1 MKHNNPFNR
10 YSYTLNEDTGEIET
24 PDVFLLD
31 KKLHK
36 QGILYPVTDFRVL
49 VNVVDADE
57 ISFSFHK
64 YYNGEKQELYHSLIT
79 NSVVYV
85 RGFGYFQMTVSEID
99 SKEGVLKTATG
110 VSLANCELS
119 DINATVEIN
128 TEDDTQRDD
137 YLKDFPTVFY
147 RPLDDEKLLR
157 DKDYWKDY
165 PDLTDTEKKK
175 IWKESSLLH
184 RILSYA
190 PHYKIG
196 HVDETLHFV
205 QRQFSFNTDI
215 HSCLQEIAQEVGCI
229 FIYRTT
235 LDENNETVREI
246 NAYETCYCTNCYKNL
261 LDNKAH
267 SKTLSV
273 GKYRSVTN
281 GICNNCGSSDYIYD
295 YGDDTDVLITTE
307 NLTDEITVE
316 PENKVKNCFKIS
328 GGDELITSAVR
339 TLSMSSSNRIF
350 MFSEEDKAQM
360 SDELRENLNQYDKE
374 YAENEELFSD
384 IVETEYNVIDM
395 IQYLQSGKM
404 PLLEDDVKGIQDEIS
419 YLLHSIQRDYD
430 CKFYVSSYERKGE
443 TGYVNHAYTSAA
455 NAIRNLFTLYLDKG
469 YSVKVTNGNE
479 IATKKADG
487 QSYINW
493 NGVITVYETDDRYN
507 NYADIH
513 ILKDGESYTAP
524 DGTVYSGTYVE
535 YGAISSFDSNSN
547 LIENYNQFHVSLG
560 FGDTDNLTFKKYIEQ
575 FCESKLA
582 SYKNVEYTNREEK
595 DWSQY
600 SYERLLSFHD
610 AYEECLNALT
620 QIRDKSTEKE
630 AAIVNETYNAY
641 AEIQADIEQQMV
653 VIRNQLNALYEFY
666 GIYPETDDINAKSYI
681 KHDYSYDLE
690 ALGLEH
696 SADDDFIAVLK
707 DMADNTSRHYIGD
720 KPIACRACGSSN
732 VALAKRD
739 DSGGNITGTYPYC
752 KSCSTSNPHDFM
764 TYGKIAGQI
773 VDFIDKRGT
782 RKYGNNYYLDVIGE
796 SVYGSYLSP
805 SALSYD
811 ISLKDESKPYGYIL
825 SSPRSNSI
833 EPFLSFGRSGGYFI
847 TTNEPNYFYLIE
859 NQESPVTVE
868 LRYHSGGKL
877 IKSYTIPSYGILR
890 LDTGKLLSLS
900 GENYELLIN
909 IIPLYGAS
917 CTVFKCFDAK
927 GDSVFYH
934 PVTEDINYRGMYVW
948 CSAKT
953 YRNINFRREVNSIES
968 VHAEREKIS
977 KYFSLERYLGDELY
991 RELLLYIREDTY
1003 DNPNYTSDGCL
1014 TNADLIARAKE
1025 LLTKAKQEL
1034 AKACHQQFS
1043 ISSNL
1048 YSIVAMKYRN
1058 HSDESIREK
1067 IYDEYDCFRLGN
1079 WLRARLDNV
1088 NYHGDETDDD
1098 RYKLRLM
1105 SIQFDFTNFDKTSVT
1120 YSNVERN
1127 TSALVSDIRETLETA
1142 KSIASSYDYVASQA
1156 EQGEAAGKR
1165 IDNILKNGYDS
1176 SLAAINAGENQDITM
1191 DRHGLLFRHY
1201 LPETDNYSDYQMK
1214 MINRNIVMTK
1224 DNWKNASLAIGL
1236 GRLPDGTE
1244 GYGIWA
1250 DNIIGSLFAGNQLKI
1265 YGGQGEDGKEE
1276 PKVVIDENGI
1286 TLDGGAIR
1294 WTKKIPSSS
1303 VDLDDTLSSFVSKTI
1318 YNQDISDLQNQI
1330 DGNITTWFDTHTPSA
1345 DNKPAVDWVTN
1356 EEKIAHKD
1364 DLFYCTDENN
1374 AHAYRYDYDNADGE
1388 YKWIPIKDAAV
1399 TKALADAAK
1408 AQYTAEGKR
1417 RVFVTTPKPP
1427 YDVGDLW
1434 VQGNGGDILKCKTP
1448 KGSDGQYE
1456 ETDWEKA
1463 SKYTDNTMAEQV
1475 KNSLTAYKT
1484 EIEQFK
1490 TKINASL
1497 YLNEFG
1503 EDYVITPK
1511 IGGGYLYIA
1520 NGNYSVEIDPK
1531 HAAGDDKTK
1540 EGYLFCIRDKIKDD
1554 GEVIMGV
1561 TTSGD
1566 GYFSG
1571 EIQTTAGNIGGW
1583 NISNHRLETTNN
1595 SSIYQYSSNINNS
1608 PAMRIINGKATFS
1621 SYAPMMSEQFDDT
1634 TYVDVSRDGI
1644 YVGADGHGADYLFAA
1659 KTVNNEISFGSFA
1672 STKFHNTPR
1681 FYGGFRM
1688 YFSDFDYTELGVTVL
1703 DSSAANAYF
1712 LVKNSMGIKNR
1723 LQVGNIDSFYTNHA
1737 LRVNGDSFITGASY
1751 TNNGTAVTSDQN
1763 KKNSIASPSDNYIS
1777 LFDLIHFRKFKYNDG
1792 TSDRYHLGVI
1802 AQELEEAMDNT
1813 GISSQDFA
1821 GLVIDENGDYFV
1833 RYDEINILTALK
1845 VKQLENK
1852 INQLEEKLNN
1862 LTTK

>member
-85 RGFGYFQMTVSEID
+85 RGFGCFQMTVSEID

-404 PLLEDDVKGIQDEIS
+404 PLLEEAVKGIQDEIS

-1294 WTKKIPSSS
+1294 WTNKPPLNSVETYYMTTDTNIPP
-1303 VDLDDTLSSFVSKTI
+1303 SKD
-1318 YNQDISDLQNQI
+1318 NAAWKESISDMT
-1330 DGNITTWFDTHTPSA
+1330 DGKYLWCKTCLSNAEDTEDNRTTIVCLGGSDNIKKTWLEYAFSDGTDSEHEPNEISWSCTQPFYSENVK
-1345 DNKPAVDWVTN
+1345 NKYIWTRTAIEYMSGKITYTDASYNASVTN
-1356 EEKIAHKD
+1356 AILSYSKFKD
-1364 DLFYCTDENN
+1364 DVQNTL
-1374 AHAYRYDYDNADGE
+1374 G
-1388 YKWIPIKDAAV
+1388 IS
-1399 TKALADAAK
+1399 
-1408 AQYTAEGKR
+1408 G
-1417 RVFVTTPKPP
+1417 TT
-1427 YDVGDLW
+1427 
-1434 VQGNGGDILKCKTP
+1434 IT
-1448 KGSDGQYE
+1448 
-1456 ETDWEKA
+1456 
-1463 SKYTDNTMAEQV
+1463 
-1475 KNSLTAYKT
+1475 KNS
-1484 EIEQFK
+1484 
-1490 TKINASL
+1490 
-1497 YLNEFG
+1497 
-1503 EDYVITPK
+1503 VISPK

-1520 NGNYSVEIDPK
+1520 NGDYSVEIDPK
-1531 HAAGDDKTK
+1531 HTAGDDKTK
-1540 EGYLFCIRDKIKDD
+1540 EGYLFCIRNTSGISKND
-1554 GEVIMGV
+1554 VIMGV
-1561 TTSGD
+1561 DTKGN

-1571 EIQTTAGNIGGW
+1571 TVKTNEGNIGGW
-1583 NISNHRLETTNN
+1583 NISETKLETMNN
-1595 SSIYQYSSNINNS
+1595 SSIYQYSSDIDNS
-1608 PAMRIINGKATFS
+1608 PAMRIMEGKAVFGSYHDGEFS
-1621 SYAPMMSEQFDDT
+1621 DKTYA
-1634 TYVDVSRDGI
+1634 DVSRDGI
-1644 YVGADGHGADYLFAA
+1644 YIGVDGHGTDYLFAA
-1659 KTVNNEISFGSFA
+1659 KTENNEISFGSFSSA
-1672 STKFHNTPR
+1672 KFYNTPH

-1688 YFSDFDYTELGVTVL
+1688 YSGTHDYVELSTTAL
-1703 DSSAANAYF
+1703 DSSAPNAY
-1712 LVKNSMGIKNR
+1712 LRVHNSMAVKNR
-1723 LQVGNIDSFYTNHA
+1723 LQVGVPIDSFWKQYTFY
-1737 LRVNGDSFITGASY
+1737 LSGDSYVTGTSY
-1751 TNNGTAVTSDQN
+1751 TNNGTVVTSDRN
-1763 KKNSIASPSDNYIS
+1763 KKNSIVSPADDYVS
-1777 LFDLIHFRKFKYNDG
+1777 LFDNINFRKFKYNDG

-1852 INQLEEKLNN
+1852 IKQLEEKLNN
-1862 LTTK
+1862 LTSE

>member
-85 RGFGYFQMTVSEID
+85 RGFGCFQMTVSEID

-110 VSLANCELS
+110 ISLANCELS

-229 FIYRTT
+229 FIYRTV

-261 LDNKAH
+261 SDNN
-267 SKTLSV
+267 SLPKTLSV

-350 MFSEEDKAQM
+350 MFSEADKAQM

-404 PLLEDDVKGIQDEIS
+404 PLLEEAVKGIQDEIS

-469 YSVKVTNGNE
+469 YSVKVTNGDE

-630 AAIVNETYNAY
+630 AAIVNEMYNAY

-739 DSGGNITGTYPYC
+739 DSGGNIAGTYPYC

-811 ISLKDESKPYGYIL
+811 ISLKDDSKPYGYIL
-825 SSPRSNSI
+825 SSPRSNSV

-900 GENYELLIN
+900 GESYELLIN

-1058 HSDESIREK
+1058 HSDGSIREK

-1244 GYGIWA
+1244 GYGVWA

-1276 PKVVIDENGI
+1276 PKVVIDETGI

-1294 WTKKIPSSS
+1294 WTNKPPLNSVETYYMTTDTNIPP
-1303 VDLDDTLSSFVSKTI
+1303 SKD
-1318 YNQDISDLQNQI
+1318 NAAWKESISDMT
-1330 DGNITTWFDTHTPSA
+1330 DGKYLWCKTCLSNAEDTEDNRTTIVCLGGSDNIKKTWLEYAFSDGTDSEHEPNEISWSCTQPFYSENVK
-1345 DNKPAVDWVTN
+1345 NKYIWTRTVIEYMSGKITYTDASYNAYVTN
-1356 EEKIAHKD
+1356 AILSYSKFKD
-1364 DLFYCTDENN
+1364 DVQNTL
-1374 AHAYRYDYDNADGE
+1374 G
-1388 YKWIPIKDAAV
+1388 IS
-1399 TKALADAAK
+1399 
-1408 AQYTAEGKR
+1408 G
-1417 RVFVTTPKPP
+1417 TT
-1427 YDVGDLW
+1427 
-1434 VQGNGGDILKCKTP
+1434 IT
-1448 KGSDGQYE
+1448 
-1456 ETDWEKA
+1456 
-1463 SKYTDNTMAEQV
+1463 
-1475 KNSLTAYKT
+1475 KNS
-1484 EIEQFK
+1484 
-1490 TKINASL
+1490 
-1497 YLNEFG
+1497 
-1503 EDYVITPK
+1503 VISPK
-1511 IGGGYLYIA
+1511 IGGGYLYIT
-1520 NGNYSVEIDPK
+1520 NDKYSVEIDPK
-1531 HAAGDDKTK
+1531 HTAGDDKTK
-1540 EGYLFCIRDKIKDD
+1540 EGYLFCIRNTGGIGKND
-1554 GEVIMGV
+1554 VIMGV
-1561 TTSGD
+1561 DTKGN

-1571 EIQTTAGNIGGW
+1571 TVKTNEGNIGGW
-1583 NISNHRLETTNN
+1583 NISETKLETMNN
-1595 SSIYQYSSNINNS
+1595 SSIYQYSSDIDNS
-1608 PAMRIINGKATFS
+1608 PAMRIMEGKAVFGSYHDGEFS
-1621 SYAPMMSEQFDDT
+1621 DKTYA
-1634 TYVDVSRDGI
+1634 DVSRDGI
-1644 YVGADGHGADYLFAA
+1644 YIGVDGHGTDYLFAA
-1659 KTVNNEISFGSFA
+1659 KTENNEISFGSFT
-1672 STKFHNTPR
+1672 STKFLNKPR
-1681 FYGGFRM
+1681 FYNGFRM
-1688 YFSDFDYTELGVTVL
+1688 YFGDSNYAELNATCL
-1703 DSSAANAYF
+1703 DSSEANAYF
-1712 LVKNSMGIKNR
+1712 LVKSSIGVKHR
-1723 LQVGNIDSFYTNHA
+1723 LQVGNITTINTNHT
-1737 LRVNGDSFITGASY
+1737 LMVYGDSFVTGTSY
-1751 TNNGTAVTSDQN
+1751 TNDGAAVTSDQN
-1763 KKNSIASPSDNYIS
+1763 KKNSIDTPSNDYLS
-1777 LFDLIHFRKFKYNDG
+1777 LFDSLNFRKFKYNDG

-1802 AQELEEAMDNT
+1802 AQELEEAMDKA

-1821 GLVIDENGDYFV
+1821 GLVIDENGDYFI

-1852 INQLEEKLNN
+1852 IKQLEEKLNN
-1862 LTTK
+1862 LTSE

>member
-10 YSYTLNEDTGEIET
+10 YSYTLNEDTGQIET

-229 FIYRTT
+229 FIYRTV

-350 MFSEEDKAQM
+350 MFSEADKAQM

-374 YAENEELFSD
+374 YAENEQLFSD

-404 PLLEDDVKGIQDEIS
+404 PLLEEAVKGIQDEIS

-469 YSVKVTNGNE
+469 YSVKVTNGDE

-641 AEIQADIEQQMV
+641 AEIQANIEQQMV
-653 VIRNQLNALYEFY
+653 VIRNQLNALYQFY

-739 DSGGNITGTYPYC
+739 DSGGNIAGTYPYC

-811 ISLKDESKPYGYIL
+811 ISLKDDSKPYGYIL
-825 SSPRSNSI
+825 SSPRSNSV

-1014 TNADLIARAKE
+1014 TNADLITRAKE

-1058 HSDESIREK
+1058 HSDESIQEK

-1105 SIQFDFTNFDKTSVT
+1105 SIQFDFTNFDKTGVT

-1156 EQGEAAGKR
+1156 EQGETAGKR

-1294 WTKKIPSSS
+1294 WTNKPPLNSVETYYMTTDTNIPP
-1303 VDLDDTLSSFVSKTI
+1303 SKD
-1318 YNQDISDLQNQI
+1318 NAAWKESISDMT
-1330 DGNITTWFDTHTPSA
+1330 DGKYLWCKTCLSNAEDTEDNRTTIVCLGGSDNIKKTWLEYALSDGTDNEHEPNEISWSCTQPSYSENVK
-1345 DNKPAVDWVTN
+1345 NKYIWTRTAIEYMSGKITYTDASYNASVTN
-1356 EEKIAHKD
+1356 AILSYSKFKD
-1364 DLFYCTDENN
+1364 DVQNTL
-1374 AHAYRYDYDNADGE
+1374 G
-1388 YKWIPIKDAAV
+1388 IS
-1399 TKALADAAK
+1399 
-1408 AQYTAEGKR
+1408 G
-1417 RVFVTTPKPP
+1417 TT
-1427 YDVGDLW
+1427 
-1434 VQGNGGDILKCKTP
+1434 IT
-1448 KGSDGQYE
+1448 
-1456 ETDWEKA
+1456 
-1463 SKYTDNTMAEQV
+1463 
-1475 KNSLTAYKT
+1475 KNS
-1484 EIEQFK
+1484 
-1490 TKINASL
+1490 
-1497 YLNEFG
+1497 
-1503 EDYVITPK
+1503 VISPK
-1511 IGGGYLYIA
+1511 IGGGYLYIT
-1520 NGNYSVEIDPK
+1520 NDKYSVEIDPK
-1531 HAAGDDKTK
+1531 HTAGDDKTK
-1540 EGYLFCIRDKIKDD
+1540 EGYLFCIRNKGGGLKD
-1554 GEVIMGV
+1554 VIMGV
-1561 TTSGD
+1561 DTKGN

-1571 EIQTTAGNIGGW
+1571 TVKTNEGNIGGW
-1583 NISNHRLETTNN
+1583 EISSNKLQTTNN

-1608 PAMRIINGKATFS
+1608 PAMRIVNGKATFG
-1621 SYAPMMSEQFDDT
+1621 SYVTIMSGQFNDD

-1644 YVGADGHGADYLFAA
+1644 YSRAVNGINNGGYMFA
-1659 KTVNNEISFGSFA
+1659 VNNLEDKVYINCKYFDIDNAFVNFGVDADVSFSGLS
-1672 STKFHNTPR
+1672 R
-1681 FYGGFRM
+1681 FYNTLRLYNGK
-1688 YFSDFDYTELGVTVL
+1688 YDYSEI
-1703 DSSAANAYF
+1703 DMAAIDNKAENAY
-1712 LVKNSMGIKNR
+1712 LRVHNSMAVKNR
-1723 LQVGNIDSFYTNHA
+1723 LQVGATVDSFWTQYTFY
-1737 LRVNGDSFITGASY
+1737 LSGDSYVTGTSY
-1751 TNNGTAVTSDQN
+1751 TNNGTVVTSDRN
-1763 KKNSIASPSDNYIS
+1763 KKNSIVSPADDYVS
-1777 LFDLIHFRKFKYNDG
+1777 LFDNINFRKFKYNDG

-1802 AQELEEAMDNT
+1802 AQELEEAMDKT

-1852 INQLEEKLNN
+1852 IKQLEEKLNN
-1862 LTTK
+1862 LTSE

>member
-85 RGFGYFQMTVSEID
+85 RGFGCFQMTVSEID

-404 PLLEDDVKGIQDEIS
+404 PLLEEAVKGIQDEIS

-469 YSVKVTNGNE
+469 YSVKVTNGDE

-1244 GYGIWA
+1244 GYGVWA

-1294 WTKKIPSSS
+1294 WTKKPPLNSVETYYMTTDTNIPP
-1303 VDLDDTLSSFVSKTI
+1303 SKD
-1318 YNQDISDLQNQI
+1318 NAAWKESISDMT
-1330 DGNITTWFDTHTPSA
+1330 DGKYLWCKTCLSNAEDTEDNRTTIVCLGGSDNIKKTWLEYAFSDGTDSEHKPNEISWSCTQPFYSENVK
-1345 DNKPAVDWVTN
+1345 NKYIWTRTAIEYMSGKITYTDASYNASVTN
-1356 EEKIAHKD
+1356 AILSYSKFKD
-1364 DLFYCTDENN
+1364 DVQNTL
-1374 AHAYRYDYDNADGE
+1374 G
-1388 YKWIPIKDAAV
+1388 IS
-1399 TKALADAAK
+1399 
-1408 AQYTAEGKR
+1408 G
-1417 RVFVTTPKPP
+1417 TT
-1427 YDVGDLW
+1427 
-1434 VQGNGGDILKCKTP
+1434 IT
-1448 KGSDGQYE
+1448 
-1456 ETDWEKA
+1456 
-1463 SKYTDNTMAEQV
+1463 
-1475 KNSLTAYKT
+1475 KNS
-1484 EIEQFK
+1484 
-1490 TKINASL
+1490 
-1497 YLNEFG
+1497 
-1503 EDYVITPK
+1503 VISPK

-1520 NGNYSVEIDPK
+1520 NGDYSVEIDPNSD
-1531 HAAGDDKTK
+1531 GNKT
-1540 EGYLFCIRDKIKDD
+1540 
-1554 GEVIMGV
+1554 
-1561 TTSGD
+1561 
-1566 GYFSG
+1566 
-1571 EIQTTAGNIGGW
+1571 
-1583 NISNHRLETTNN
+1583 
-1595 SSIYQYSSNINNS
+1595 
-1608 PAMRIINGKATFS
+1608 MR
-1621 SYAPMMSEQFDDT
+1621 
-1634 TYVDVSRDGI
+1634 
-1644 YVGADGHGADYLFAA
+1644 DYLFAIRKKDRDSKPIMGVKSDGKA
-1659 KTVNNEISFGSFA
+1659 IFSGDVTTNELIANGGTIGNWKIQGGNLLGYKDTKIQTYSNDPSTENSHGYTVDVIDGKIICREWYNSRGILEFVDDYYVDMSWEGIYLKGVLRDNYLFAADTKQDKVEINGTLTGSAFKWKSKQINGTDIINVSSIFNIANEIIVQVTEN
-1672 STKFHNTPR
+1672 STTQYYTYTWHVVPDSIGEGNGNHLIDGYQWGNV
-1681 FYGGFRM
+1681 YGMARVRL
-1688 YFSDFDYTELGVTVL
+1688 SR
-1703 DSSAANAYF
+1703 SSAQLLNC
-1712 LVKNSMGIKNR
+1712 II
-1723 LQVGNIDSFYTNHA
+1723 GNTEY
-1737 LRVNGDSFITGASY
+1737 
-1751 TNNGTAVTSDQN
+1751 
-1763 KKNSIASPSDNYIS
+1763 KDNC
-1777 LFDLIHFRKFKYNDG
+1777 
-1792 TSDRYHLGVI
+1792 T
-1802 AQELEEAMDNT
+1802 
-1813 GISSQDFA
+1813 
-1821 GLVIDENGDYFV
+1821 
-1833 RYDEINILTALK
+1833 LT
-1845 VKQLENK
+1845 
-1852 INQLEEKLNN
+1852 IYYR
-1862 LTTK
+1862 